1 MGSWGIGLY
10 QDDSAADVRDMI
22 SLLAKLPV
30 SGDRL
35 LEIILD
41 NYQDNVGLNED
52 GGPTF
57 WLVVAD
63 QFERRGIPCRRAFEQ
78 ALKAIDTGADLR
90 DLEARDAG
98 EKDLKKR
105 AKLLETLAPRFREPR
120 PARPRPSGKRLP
132 PMVVAAGEVY
142 RFPTM
147 QDKAF
152 NPYLS
157 SWERFGFKPDGWGA
171 MLIFA
176 CGRAFDWF
184 PWFAGSGLT
193 VDATRPPSL
202 DDAIQSRFIAAEQRG
217 SYMVPRK
224 RHLERMP
231 MELIGRLDLDP
242 RKVAKVMPRRDFPP
256 ERAAVVGWTF
266 VPEARSWRG
275 PPGDG
280 PLVSDLLK

>member
-1 MGSWGIGLY
+1 MGSWGLGLY
-10 QDDSAADVRDMI
+10 QDDAAADLKGAI
-22 SLLAKLPV
+22 ALLARLPA
-30 SGDRL
+30 SGERL
-35 LEIILD
+35 LEIILANQQEGVELSD
-41 NYQDNVGLNED
+41 D

-63 QFERRGIPCRRAFEQ
+63 QFERRGIACRRAFDQ

-90 DLEARDAG
+90 DLKARDAD
-98 EKDLKKR
+98 EKDLKQR
-105 AKLLETLAPRFREPR
+105 AKLLETLAPRFRQPR
-120 PARPRPSGKRLP
+120 PARPRPSGQRLP

-157 SWERFGFKPDGWGA
+157 SWEKYGFKPDGWGA

-202 DDAIQSRFIAAEQRG
+202 DDAMQSRFIAPEQCG
-217 SYMVPRK
+217 GYMVPR
-224 RHLERMP
+224 RSHLRKMP
-231 MELIGRLDLDP
+231 MELIGTLELDP
-242 RKVAKVMPRRDFPP
+242 RRVAEVMPRKNSP
-256 ERAAVVGWTF
+256 ERAAVIGWTF

-275 PPGDG
+275 PVGDG
-280 PLVSDLLK
+280 PRVADLLT